1 VNFCKLIRLFRNFII
16 LNPQASQI
24 IRSLIINIL
33 NNESFVG
40 LNKSRKKFIKN
51 VFVSFLSIKGRINFL
66 QLERFGAYCEC
77 TYRSQFQEKFDF
89 FEFNKS
95 LVKEITKEVI
105 IGFDPSYLSKSGS
118 KTHGVGYYWSGV
130 AGKSKWGLEV
140 AGFAAIDP
148 ILNTAFHLDAYQTPA
163 KEDLESLGMTL
174 LAYYASLITKNAAEF
189 KKLSQ
194 YVVADAYFSKLPFL
208 EAVSKAKLFFISR
221 LRKDSDLKYLYNGP
235 LTGKRGAPKKFDG
248 KIDCSNLSMNHFK
261 LEYQDQEMKV
271 YGAIVYSV
279 AFKKKIK
286 IAVVQYLSGNGDKI
300 KATKIYFSS
309 NLKQESIEILTYYK
323 ARFQMEF
330 LFRDGKQFVGVNT
343 CEARSENKINFHVN
357 TALTVVN
364 LAKVDWFLDKNNY
377 KKPFSMSDYKTHF
390 NNELMIKTIIS
401 KFGINPNRHKNKII
415 IQKLLN
421 YGKIAA

>member
-16 LNPQASQI
+16 LNPQASLNVK
-24 IRSLIINIL
+24 SLIINL
-33 NNESFVG
+33 LSNSSFTN

-51 VFVSFLSIKGRINFL
+51 VFISFLSIKGRINFL
-66 QLERFGAYCEC
+66 QLERFGEYSEC
-77 TYRSQFQEKFDF
+77 TYRSQFEEKFDF
-89 FEFNKS
+89 FEFNKH
-95 LVKEITKEVI
+95 LVNQFTDQVI
-105 IGFDPSYLSKSGS
+105 IGFDPSYLSKSGQ

-148 ILNTAFHLDAYQTPA
+148 VLNTAFHLDAYQTPA
-163 KEDLESLGMTL
+163 KADLESLGMTL
-174 LAYYASLITKNAAEF
+174 LVYYASLITKNAAEF

-194 YVVADAYFSKLPFL
+194 YIVADAYFSKLPFL
-208 EAVSKAKLFFISR
+208 EAVSQAKLFFISR
-221 LRKDSDLKYLYNGP
+221 LRSDSDLKYLYNGP

-248 KIDCSNLSMNHFK
+248 KIDFKNLSMDHIK
-261 LEYQDQEMKV
+261 LDYQDPEMKV
-271 YGAIVYSV
+271 YGGIVYSV

-286 IAVVQYLSGNGDKI
+286 IAVVHYLNLKRDKI
-300 KATKIYFSS
+300 KSTKIYFSS
-309 NLKQESIEILTYYK
+309 NLKQDSIELLTYYK
-323 ARFQMEF
+323 ARFQIEF

-357 TALTVVN
+357 SSLTVVN
-364 LAKVDWFLDKNNY
+364 LAKAHWFSDKNNH

-401 KFGINPNRHKNKII
+401 KFGINPNKPKNKMII
-415 IQKLLN
+415 RKLLN

>member
-1 VNFCKLIRLFRNFII
+1 MNFCKLIRLFRNFII
-16 LNPQASQI
+16 LNPQVSQVI
-24 IRSLIINIL
+24 KSLIVNTL
-33 NNESFVG
+33 NNKSFVG

-66 QLERFGAYCEC
+66 QLERFGEYSEC
-77 TYRSQFQEKFDF
+77 TYRIQFQEKFDF
-89 FEFNKS
+89 FEFNKN

-118 KTHGVGYYWSGV
+118 KTYGVGYYWSGV
-130 AGKSKWGLEV
+130 TGKSKWGLEV

-174 LAYYASLITKNAAEF
+174 LVYYASLITKNAAEF

-208 EAVSKAKLFFISR
+208 EAVSKAKLYFISR

-248 KIDCSNLSMNHFK
+248 KIDFSNLSMNHFK
-261 LEYQDQEMKV
+261 LDYQDQEMKV

-286 IAVVQYLSGNGDKI
+286 ITVVQYLSANGDKI

-309 NLKQESIEILTYYK
+309 NLKQESIQILTYYK
-323 ARFQMEF
+323 ARFQIEF

-343 CEARSENKINFHVN
+343 CEARSENKINFHIN
-357 TALTVVN
+357 IALTAVN
-364 LAKVDWFLDKNNY
+364 LAKVSWFSDKNNH

-415 IQKLLN
+415 IQDLLN

>member
-16 LNPQASQI
+16 LNPQASRNI
-24 IRSLIINIL
+24 KLLIISIL
-33 NNESFVG
+33 NTNSFCC
-40 LNKSRKKFIKN
+40 LNKARKKFIKN

-66 QLERFGAYCEC
+66 QLERFGDYSEC
-77 TYRSQFQEKFDF
+77 TYRSQFEQRFDF
-89 FEFNKS
+89 FEFNKN
-95 LVKEITKEVI
+95 LVNQFTEKVI
-105 IGFDPSYLSKSGS
+105 IGFDPSYVSKSGK
-118 KTHGVGYYWSGV
+118 KTPGVGYFWSGV

-148 ILNTAFHLDAYQTPA
+148 VLNTAFHLDAYQTPA
-163 KEDLESLGMTL
+163 KEELESLGMTL
-174 LAYYASLITKNAAEF
+174 LVYYASLITKNATEF

-194 YVVADAYFSKLPFL
+194 YIVADAYFSKLPFL

-221 LRKDSDLKYLYNGP
+221 LRSDSDLKYLYNGP

-248 KIDCSNLSMNHFK
+248 KIDFKNLSMDHFK
-261 LEYQDQEMKV
+261 LDYQDPEMRV
-271 YGAIVYSV
+271 YGALVHSV

-286 IAVVQYLSGNGDKI
+286 IAVVHYLNLKGDKI

-309 NLKQESIEILTYYK
+309 NLKQESLEILSYYK
-323 ARFQMEF
+323 ARFQIEF

-343 CEARSENKINFHVN
+343 CEARSENKINFHIN

-364 LAKVDWFLDKNNY
+364 LAKVDWFSNVNNHN
-377 KKPFSMSDYKTHF
+377 KPFSIADYKTHF
-390 NNELMIKTIIS
+390 NNELMINRFIS
-401 KFGINPNRHKNKII
+401 LFGINPNRHKNRAII
-415 IQKLLN
+415 RKLLN

>member
-1 VNFCKLIRLFRNFII
+1 VNCCKLIRLFRNFII
-16 LNPQASQI
+16 LNPQASRNI
-24 IRSLIINIL
+24 KSLIISTLSAN
-33 NNESFVG
+33 SFCY

-66 QLERFGAYCEC
+66 QLERFGEYSES
-77 TYRSQFQEKFDF
+77 TYRSQFQQRFDF
-89 FEFNKS
+89 FEFNKN
-95 LVKEITKEVI
+95 LVNQFTEEVI
-105 IGFDPSYLSKSGS
+105 IGFDPSYLSKSGK
-118 KTHGVGYYWSGV
+118 KTHGVGYFWSGV

-148 ILNTAFHLDAYQTPA
+148 VLNTAFHLDAYQTPA
-163 KEDLESLGMTL
+163 KEELELLAMTL
-174 LAYYASLITKNAAEF
+174 LVYYASLITKNATEF

-194 YVVADAYFSKLPFL
+194 YIVADAYFSKLPFL

-221 LRKDSDLKYLYNGP
+221 LRSDSDLKYLYNGP

-248 KIDCSNLSMNHFK
+248 KIDFKNLSMDHFK
-261 LEYQDQEMKV
+261 LDYQDQEMKV
-271 YGAIVYSV
+271 YGSLVHSV
-279 AFKKKIK
+279 AFEKKIK
-286 IAVVQYLSGNGDKI
+286 IAVVHYLNLKGDKI

-309 NLKQESIEILTYYK
+309 NLKQESLEILTYYK
-323 ARFQMEF
+323 ARFQIEF

-364 LAKVDWFLDKNNY
+364 LAKIDWFSNQNNH
-377 KKPFSMSDYKTHF
+377 KKPFSIADYKTHF
-390 NNELMIKTIIS
+390 NNELMVNRIIS
-401 KFGINPNRHKNKII
+401 LFGINPNKHKNKII
-415 IQKLLN
+415 IRKLLN

>member
-1 VNFCKLIRLFRNFII
+1 MNFCKLIRLFRNFII
-16 LNPQASQI
+16 LNPQVSQVI
-24 IRSLIINIL
+24 KSLIVNTL
-33 NNESFVG
+33 NNKSFVG

-66 QLERFGAYCEC
+66 QLERFGEYSEC
-77 TYRSQFQEKFDF
+77 TYRIQFQEKFDF
-89 FEFNKS
+89 FEFNKN

-118 KTHGVGYYWSGV
+118 KTYGVGYYWSGV
-130 AGKSKWGLEV
+130 TGKSKWGLEV

-174 LAYYASLITKNAAEF
+174 LVYYASLITKNAAEF

-208 EAVSKAKLFFISR
+208 EAVSKAKLYFISR

-248 KIDCSNLSMNHFK
+248 KIDFSNLSMNHFK
-261 LEYQDQEMKV
+261 LDYQDQEMKV

-286 IAVVQYLSGNGDKI
+286 IAVVQYLSANGDKI

-309 NLKQESIEILTYYK
+309 NLKQESIQILTYYK
-323 ARFQMEF
+323 ARFQIEF

-343 CEARSENKINFHVN
+343 CEARSENKINFHIN
-357 TALTVVN
+357 IALTAVN
-364 LAKVDWFLDKNNY
+364 LAKVSWFSDKNNH

-415 IQKLLN
+415 IQDLLN